1 MLKTKEV
8 QQAFSTAVT
17 NIKRRKHMANMKFP
31 LLEKKGYKIY
41 FYFTDATDTY
51 YSNILGEIMRRKSN
65 KIVEAPR
72 LFCFDYDHKRDGWFI
87 DDVPE
92 LVDRIED
99 LFEEYYDERVAP
111 ELKKR
116 GSKS

>member
-1 MLKTKEV
+1 MLKQKEV
-8 QQAFSTAVT
+8 QQAFGTAVA
-17 NIKRRKHMANMKFP
+17 NIKRRKQMANMKFP
-31 LLEKKGYKIY
+31 LLDKKGYKIY
-41 FYFTDATDTY
+41 FYFTDATDAY

-87 DDVPE
+87 NDIPE

-99 LFEEYYDERVAP
+99 LFEEYYDEYVEP

-116 GSKS
+116 GYKS